1 LSRLFHVKSD
11 SLRYDGWCLHRL
23 RLLACLLP
31 SLNTPPPPC
40 LSAQATTGTGSPLDI
55 VPTKPHQRAPIYLG
69 CARDVDLV
77 LRYLRE
83 EEAAPEGAAAPAGP
97 TPSA

>member
-1 LSRLFHVKSD
+1 LEPD
-11 SLRYDGWCLHRL
+11 
-23 RLLACLLP
+23 LLP
-31 SLNTPPPPC
+31 RNIAGAAPRDPLASTC

-55 VPTKPHQRAPIYLG
+55 KPTKPHQRAPIYPG

-77 LRYLRE
+77 LPAVRYLRE
-83 EEAAPEGAAAPAGP
+83 EEAAPEGAAAPAGA

>member
-1 LSRLFHVKSD
+1 
-11 SLRYDGWCLHRL
+11 
-23 RLLACLLP
+23 
-31 SLNTPPPPC
+31 
-40 LSAQATTGTGSPLDI
+40 

-83 EEAAPEGAAAPAGP
+83 EEAAPEGAAAPAAA

>member
-1 LSRLFHVKSD
+1 MGQAASPSTAIVALYNPIPIPF
-11 SLRYDGWCLHRL
+11 
-23 RLLACLLP
+23 ACLP
-31 SLNTPPPPC
+31 RQTRHPTPPAC

-77 LRYLRE
+77 LRYLTE
-83 EEAAPEGAAAPAGP
+83 EEAAPEGAAAPAGA